1 MKKFLILAV
10 VLGLTESNIL
20 AESLWRE
27 NANLF
32 TNQKACQVGDVVTIV
47 ISESSQATHSAVTS
61 RKKDVGISGGPET
74 GKGATNVLDFL
85 PFLSASGNS
94 KFKGSGQT
102 ARSGQLLATVT
113 AQVMR
118 VYPNGNLGIEGKK
131 VIRVNTEEEEI
142 VISGIVRPSDIEAN
156 NTVLSASIADADIK
170 YRGKLT
176 FSDEEKPGFI
186 AKLVG
191 GIVNIFF

>member
-10 VLGLTESNIL
+10 ILGLTESTIL
-20 AESLWRE
+20 AESLWKE
-27 NANLF
+27 NTSLF
-32 TNQKACQVGDVVTIV
+32 TNQKAHQIGDVVTIV
-47 ISESSQATHSAVTS
+47 IAESSQASHSAVTS
-61 RKKDVGISGGPET
+61 RQKDVGITGGPEI
-74 GKGATNVLDFL
+74 GKGATNILDFL

-102 ARSGQLLATVT
+102 SRSGQLLATVT
-113 AQVMR
+113 ARVVM
-118 VYPNGNLGIEGKK
+118 VYPNGNLGLEGKK
-131 VIRVNTEEEEI
+131 TIKVNSEEEEI
-142 VISGIVRPSDIEAN
+142 VISGIVRPSDVAAN
-156 NTVLSASIADADIK
+156 NTVLSAHLAEADIK

-176 FSDEEKPGFI
+176 FSDKEKPGII